1 MPHNRNAKKALR
13 QSEKNRLRNRAARS
27 ALKSVVR
34 KVHVAVAGADVPATE
49 AAFRMAAKRLDQA
62 ASKDLIHKNKASRL
76 KSRLSRAINKAKSAG
91 ATAAPAKGAK

>member
-34 KVHVAVAGADVPATE
+34 KVHVAVAGTDAPATE
-49 AAFRMAAKRLDQA
+49 AAYRMAAKRLDQA
-62 ASKDLIHKNKASRL
+62 ASKNLIHKNKASRL
-76 KSRLSRAINKAKSAG
+76 KSRLSRAISKAQAAG
-91 ATAAPAKGAK
+91 APVKAAK